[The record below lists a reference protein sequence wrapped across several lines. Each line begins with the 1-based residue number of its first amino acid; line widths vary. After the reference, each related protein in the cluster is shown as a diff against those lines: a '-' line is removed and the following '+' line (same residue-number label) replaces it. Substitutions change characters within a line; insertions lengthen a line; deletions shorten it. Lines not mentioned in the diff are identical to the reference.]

1 MFADREVL
9 TGFTVSNSDLIFCN
23 AAVTVFRT
31 SVSVFSQL
39 IASIAEKKR
48 AIFHPVSVN
57 VDHTT
62 FIFEPDL
69 DREVKVNTCHTATD
83 TYVTRHSV

>member
-31 SVSVFSQL
+31 SVSLFNQP
-39 IASIAEKKR
+39 IASIAEKTGHLSSCERKR
-48 AIFHPVSVN
+48 
-57 VDHTT
+57 
-62 FIFEPDL
+62 
-69 DREVKVNTCHTATD
+69 
-83 TYVTRHSV
+83 